1 MRLAVRVPTSN
12 QVASRAAIVEVAQA
26 AEALGF
32 YAISAHDHLVFNGWW
47 VACGAKDWPGA
58 GDDRDMYELLT
69 TLSFVAGKTDRVRLL
84 TGVIVPPM
92 RETVLMAKQIATL
105 DVLSEGRVLLGVGI
119 GAQVQRDASGG
130 HANDMKLGAHAVNA
144 LKEYETFK
152 VPRQRGKMTDEQ
164 LAAMRI
170 IWTEDVASFD
180 GRFVQFHEI
189 EVFPKPVQPGGP
201 PILIGGR
208 SEAALRRAVR
218 YGNGWLPN
226 SISPQQ
232 YAEGV
237 AALRQIAADEG
248 KPAPTELGLNIFT
261 HVGPSDAAALDV
273 FRPTVGRVFT
283 DEALIAGNLV
293 GSPETVA
300 RRLCEFQAA
309 GVNLVEMKPIYRG
322 VPDLIRQMEVLA
334 REVLPAVAAAAP
346 AAAG

>member
-12 QVASRAAIVEVAQA
+12 QVASRSTIVDVAQA

-32 YAISAHDHLVFNGWW
+32 YAVSAHDHIIFNGWW
-47 VACGAKDWPGA
+47 VACGAKDWRGE

-69 TLSFVAGKTDRVRLL
+69 TLSFIAGKTERVRLMA
-84 TGVIVPPM
+84 GVIVVPM
-92 RETVLMAKQIATL
+92 RETVLMAKQLATL

-119 GAQVQRDASGG
+119 GSQVDRNANDR

-144 LKEYETFK
+144 LKEYETFN
-152 VPRQRGKMTDEQ
+152 VPRQRGKMADEQ
-164 LAAMRI
+164 LAAMRA
-170 IWTEDVASFD
+170 IWTDEVASFD
-180 GRFVQFHEI
+180 GKFVQFREI

-208 SEAALRRAVR
+208 SPAALQRAVR
-218 YGNGWLPN
+218 YGDGWLPN

-237 AALRQIAADEG
+237 ATLRQLATDAG
-248 KPAPTELGLNIFT
+248 KPAPSQLALNIFT
-261 HVGPSDAAALDV
+261 TVGATDAEALEV
-273 FRPTVGRVFT
+273 FRPTVGRVFS

-293 GSPETVA
+293 GSPDTVA

-309 GVNLVEMKPIYRG
+309 GVNLIEMKPIYRG
-322 VPDLIRQMEVLA
+322 VPDLIRQMELLA
-334 REVLPAVAAAAP
+334 REVMPVVAAAAP
-346 AAAG
+346 ALPA